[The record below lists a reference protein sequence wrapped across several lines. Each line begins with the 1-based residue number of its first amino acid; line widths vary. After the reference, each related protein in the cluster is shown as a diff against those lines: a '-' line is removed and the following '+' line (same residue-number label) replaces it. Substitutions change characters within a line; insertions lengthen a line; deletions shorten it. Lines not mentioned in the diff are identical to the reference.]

1 MQMRFATELSAEE
14 YVRQEAW
21 KNAKLDNCPLH
32 PKGGCGFCRN
42 GTYKRRFPEGTKIAR
57 FYCPKGHKSF
67 SLLPDCLAS
76 RLSGSLDEVE
86 AVIVEVE
93 NSPTQE
99 KAADN
104 LRLDIELPGV
114 LRWMRRRVVFV
125 RAALSILIEL
135 LPSLFAGC
143 TPSISSFRSALCLE
157 PILPE
162 LRGCASLYLHLLPPP
177 LGFGPRPEK
186 KKLKKNHFQH
196 KTGSDPP
203 I

>member
-1 MQMRFATELSAEE
+1 MRFATELSAEE

-21 KNAKLDNCPLH
+21 KDARLESCPLH
-32 PKGGCGFCRN
+32 PKGGCGFSRN
-42 GTYKRRFPEGTKIAR
+42 GTYKRKSPEGTKIAR
-57 FYCPKGHKSF
+57 FYCPRGHKTF

-93 NSPTQE
+93 NSTSQE
-99 KAADN
+99 AAADN

-114 LRWMRRRVVFV
+114 LRWMRRRVVLV
-125 RAALSILIEL
+125 RVALSILIEL
-135 LPSLFAGC
+135 LPCLFAGC

-162 LRGCASLYLHLLPPP
+162 LRGRASSYLNILPPP
-177 LGFGPRPEK
+177 VGFGPHPEK
-186 KKLKKNHFQH
+186 KKFKKNHFQH

-203 I
+203 V

>member
-1 MQMRFATELSAEE
+1 MQLRFATNLSAEQ

-21 KNAKLDNCPLH
+21 KDARLDSCPLH
-32 PKGGCGFCRN
+32 PEGGCGFSRN
-42 GTYKRRFPEGTKIAR
+42 GTYKRKSPEGTKIAR
-57 FYCPKGHKSF
+57 FYCPKGHKTF

-93 NSPTQE
+93 NSTSQE
-99 KAADN
+99 AAADN

-143 TPSISSFRSALCLE
+143 TPSISSFRSTLCLE

-162 LRGCASLYLHLLPPP
+162 LRGRASLYLNILPPP
-177 LGFGPRPEK
+177 VGFGPCPERK
-186 KKLKKNHFQH
+186 KFKKNHFQH
-196 KTGSDPP
+196 KTGTDPP
-203 I
+203 A